1 MNRIYE
7 GKATAVEIPD
17 GKDESGKQKWK
28 KLDDWQSA
36 LWQHHELFQDAVNYY
51 TLALA
56 AMAAGLQPDSPKGK
70 AALAWREQVRSAWIK
85 ARRKAVNFPG
95 PHSRLAKLLAVNS
108 QEKDAGK
115 AFDLCANA
123 LLKS

>member
-1 MNRIYE
+1 MNRIYF
-7 GKATAVEIPD
+7 GKACLVEISD
-17 GKDESGKQKWK
+17 GKDDSGKPAWK
-28 KLDDWQSA
+28 KLDDWRA
-36 LWQHHELFQDAVNYY
+36 CLWRHHEFFQDAVNYY

-95 PHSRLAKLLAVNS
+95 PHSRLAQLLEVTR
-108 QEKDAGK
+108 
-115 AFDLCANA
+115 
-123 LLKS
+123 